1 MYLKKLLQL
10 SALVALLSNAC
21 LALAYTSI
29 SVFGDSTNDG
39 GNDPT
44 AVISFYKLFGDPF
57 PPNAG
62 VTPVPFEN
70 FRYSDGLVSSEN
82 MAISLGLFNTN
93 SFFNFSV
100 GGALALDFNDKIN
113 TIYADPQYQIDPT
126 GLYVI
131 ELGQVDLDR
140 NLSTPEI
147 SSTNVVSG
155 IQNLYNRGA
164 RHFVVYGTFHL
175 GDLPGYINADP
186 FLISEANRISNEFNV
201 SLIQKIAV
209 LPFSDK
215 VLFFD
220 NGKYLRN
227 IQLNPSDYGITNT
240 TKACIISTLTG
251 EYCSNRESYIFWD
264 TVHLT
269 GRAQTFLGQLL
280 ADTVTFPNIS
290 LVSPSNN
297 ATATLNSTVALSA
310 NAKDGDGNIT
320 KVEFY
325 EGETLIGTDT
335 TSPYSFSW
343 TPTTA
348 GQKNISAKAYDNDNR
363 STVSNLTTLTVTAPV
378 NQAPSILL
386 NTPITSNGGSEGSI
400 TAIATDTDGTISR
413 VEFYVNGNLFETR
426 TNAPYT
432 LSWNNAPNGNY
443 TLTAKAF
450 DDQNASAMSAPVAII
465 VNTTA
470 NRAPTVSLNAPISNN
485 GNLDGA
491 ITASANDAD
500 GAITKV
506 EFYVNDALFTTI
518 NNAPYTV
525 TWGNAPVGIYATYA
539 KAYDNKNATAI
550 SNTVMIEVSPINNP
564 PSITLAPPIA
574 SNGNSQGSITASAS
588 DSDGTISK
596 VEFYV
601 NGNLFNTLTSA
612 PYKLSWS
619 DAPNGTYAVN
629 ARAYDNAN
637 SSTTSNSQTV
647 IINR

>member
-1 MYLKKLLQL
+1 MRLKRLLQL
-10 SALVALLSNAC
+10 AALVALITNAC

-39 GNDPT
+39 GKDPT

-57 PPNAG
+57 PPNAD

-70 FRYSDGLVSSEN
+70 FRYSDGLVSSER

-100 GGALALDFNDKIN
+100 GGALAQDFNDKIN
-113 TIYADPQYQIDPT
+113 TIYADPQFRIDPT

-131 ELGQVDLDR
+131 EMGQVDLER
-140 NLSTPEI
+140 NLSPPDI
-147 SSTNVVSG
+147 ASTNVVNG

-164 RHFVVYGTFHL
+164 RHFVVYGSFYL

-186 FLISEANRISNEFNV
+186 FLISEANRISSEFNV
-201 SLIQKIAV
+201 SLIQKIAA

-220 NGKYLRN
+220 NGNYLRN

-240 TKACIISTLTG
+240 TNACIVSTLTG

-269 GRAQTFLGQLL
+269 GRAQTLLGQLL
-280 ADTVTFPNIS
+280 ADTVTFPNIA
-290 LVSPSNN
+290 LVSPNN
-297 ATATLNSTVALSA
+297 NSTATVNNSLALSA
-310 NAKDGDGNIT
+310 TAKDGDGNIT

-325 EGETLIGTDT
+325 DGETLIGTDT

-348 GQKNISAKAYDNDNR
+348 GQKNISGKAYDNDNR
-363 STVSNLTTLTVTAPV
+363 STVSNIATVTITAPV
-378 NQAPSILL
+378 NQAPSITL
-386 NTPITSNGGSEGSI
+386 NAPITSNGGSLGSI
-400 TAIATDTDGTISR
+400 TASATDTDGTISS
-413 VEFYVNGNLFETR
+413 VEFYVNGNLFNTR
-426 TNAPYT
+426 TSSPYT
-432 LSWNNAPNGNY
+432 LNWSNAPDGSY

-450 DDQNASAMSAPVAII
+450 DDQGASTTSAPVTIS
-465 VNTTA
+465 VNTTTNA
-470 NRAPTVSLNAPISNN
+470 APTVSLNAPISSN
-485 GNLDGA
+485 GNLDGS
-491 ITASANDAD
+491 ITATASDAD

-525 TWGNAPVGIYATYA
+525 SWENAPVGIYATYA
-539 KAYDNKNATAI
+539 KAYDDKNATST
-550 SNTVMIEVSPINNP
+550 SNTVMITVNPINRP
-564 PSITLAPPIA
+564 PIITLAAPIA
-574 SNGNSQGSITASAS
+574 SNGNSQGSITATAS
-588 DSDGTISK
+588 DADGSISR

-601 NGNLFNTLTSA
+601 NGNLFYTQASA
-612 PYKLSWS
+612 PYTLSWS
-619 DAPNGTYAVN
+619 DAPNGVYSVN
-629 ARAYDNAN
+629 AKAYDNADG
-637 SSTTSNSQTV
+637 STTSNTQTV
-647 IINR
+647 TISR